1 MHGRLKWKAC
11 NTLSSRFLPGAAFRR
26 ASSMVGYLARS
37 RHRPHLAHL
46 ASALHEQRMVLEMA
60 QIKDSRRVRQ
70 HATCRDQALA
80 EFYRVYEDL
89 IELTRFWALPQ
100 GIA

>member
-1 MHGRLKWKAC
+1 MESVQHAVESLFARCDGSKNK
-11 NTLSSRFLPGAAFRR
+11 SAAFRR
-26 ASSMVGYLARS
+26 ASSMVRYLARS

-70 HATCRDQALA
+70 HATYRDQALA

-89 IELTRFWALPQ
+89 IEFTRF
-100 GIA
+100 